1 MEEGGFTNDPKKKN
15 VTWRETKAEQGQK
28 GQQSTVWLIPGML
41 AQQRTADAAELGAVG
56 SLIKAT
62 PVMFWESTWLNS

>member
-1 MEEGGFTNDPKKKN
+1 MTPRRRMWLEGK
-15 VTWRETKAEQGQK
+15 QK
-28 GQQSTVWLIPGML
+28 QSKVRRDNSPLLWLIPGML

-62 PVMFWESTWLNS
+62 PVMF